1 MKLRLAERMYRL
13 GTETAFEVA
22 ARARALEA
30 QGKPIIHLEIGEP
43 DFDTPAHVRQAAAE
57 ALEQGFTHY
66 GPAVGIPELRQA
78 IATYAGKN
86 RGMKFDPANVVVT
99 PGAKPI
105 MFYAIMALVE
115 PGEEVIYPNP
125 GFPIYESMIN
135 FLGGVAVPLQ
145 LSERRD
151 FRINLKELE
160 TKVSSNTRM
169 IILNSPHNPTGGVL
183 TRDDLKAIADLAIE
197 HDLIVLADEIY
208 SEIVYEGEH
217 HTILD
222 FPGMMERTILL
233 DGFSKTFAMTG
244 WRLGYGIFPGEMI
257 PHISRLIINSVSC
270 TSTFSQRAAVAALT
284 GPREEID
291 AMLSAFATRRDLV
304 YEGLNSIPGLRCN
317 RPAGAFYAFP
327 NITDTGMD
335 SRSYADY
342 LLTQA
347 DVAVLPG
354 TSFGEF
360 GEGYI
365 RISFAN
371 SAENLQEAMRRIEVA
386 NSKLPAISAEI
397 GAAAT

>member
-22 ARARALEA
+22 ARAKALEA
-30 QGKPIIHLEIGEP
+30 EGKPIIHLEIGEP
-43 DFDTPAHVRQAAAE
+43 DFDTPTHVRKAAAQ
-57 ALEQGFTHY
+57 ALEEGYTHY
-66 GPAVGIPELRQA
+66 GPATGLPELRKA
-78 IATYAGKN
+78 IAEYAGKN
-86 RGMKFDPANVVVT
+86 RGLTFDPANVVVT

-105 MFYAIMALVE
+105 MFYAIMALIE
-115 PGEEVIYPNP
+115 PGDEVIYPNP

-145 LSERRD
+145 LSEMRD
-151 FRINLKELE
+151 FRINLDELE
-160 TKVSSNTRM
+160 SKVSSKTRL

-183 TRDDLKAIADLAIE
+183 TLEDLQAIARLAVE
-197 HDLIVLADEIY
+197 HDLVVLADEIY

-217 HTILD
+217 HTILSL
-222 FPGMMERTILL
+222 PGMRERTILL

-244 WRLGYGIFPGEMI
+244 WRMGYGIFPGEMI

-270 TSTFSQRAAVAALT
+270 TSSFSQRAAITALT
-284 GPREEID
+284 GPREEVD
-291 AMLSAFATRRDLV
+291 KMLAAFASRRMLV
-304 YEGLNSIPGLRCN
+304 YEGLNKIPGLRCN

-327 NITDTGMD
+327 NITDTGLD
-335 SRSYADY
+335 SRAYADY

-360 GEGYI
+360 GQGYI

-371 SAENLQEAMRRIEVA
+371 SEENLSEALKRIDAVTR
-386 NSKLPAISAEI
+386 KLPAVAAEV
-397 GAAAT
+397 GAAK

>member
-1 MKLRLAERMYRL
+1 MKLRLADRMYRL

-43 DFDTPAHVRQAAAE
+43 DFDTPKHIRQAACQ
-57 ALEQGFTHY
+57 ALEEGYTHY
-66 GPAVGIPELRQA
+66 GPSTGIAELREA
-78 IATYAGKN
+78 LAEYAGRN
-86 RGMKFDPANVVVT
+86 RGLKFDPANVIVT

-105 MFYAIMALVE
+105 MFYTIMALIE
-115 PGEEVIYPNP
+115 PGEEVVYPNP

-151 FRINLKELE
+151 FRFSVDELQS
-160 TKVSSNTRM
+160 KVSSRTRL

-183 TRDDLKAIADLAIE
+183 TYDDLKAIADIAIRN
-197 HDLIVLADEIY
+197 DVMVLADEIY
-208 SEIVYEGEH
+208 SEIIYEGQH
-217 HTILD
+217 HTIMS

-233 DGFSKTFAMTG
+233 DGFSKTYAMTG
-244 WRLGYGIFPGEMI
+244 WRMGYGIFPGEMV
-257 PHISRLIINSVSC
+257 PHVSRLIINSVSC
-270 TSTFSQRAAVAALT
+270 TSTFSQRAAIAALT
-284 GPREEID
+284 GPRDDIEQMQ
-291 AMLSAFATRRDLV
+291 AAFARRRDLV
-304 YEGLNSIPGLRCN
+304 YEGLNRIPGIRCN
-317 RPAGAFYAFP
+317 KPEGAFYAFP

-342 LLTQA
+342 LLNEA

-354 TSFGEF
+354 TSFGEY
-360 GEGYI
+360 GEGFI

-371 SAENLQEAMRRIEVA
+371 SAENLTEAMRRIDAA
-386 NSKLPAISAEI
+386 NRKLPAVAAEI
-397 GAAAT
+397 GAAK

>member
-22 ARARALEA
+22 ARAKALEA
-30 QGKPIIHLEIGEP
+30 EGKPIIHLEIGEP
-43 DFDTPAHVRQAAAE
+43 DFDTPTHVRKAAAQ
-57 ALEQGFTHY
+57 ALEEGYTHY
-66 GPAVGIPELRQA
+66 GPATGLPELRKA
-78 IATYAGKN
+78 IAEYAGKN
-86 RGMKFDPANVVVT
+86 RGLTFDPANVVVT

-105 MFYAIMALVE
+105 MFYAIMALIE
-115 PGEEVIYPNP
+115 PGDEVIYPNP

-145 LSERRD
+145 LSEMRD
-151 FRINLKELE
+151 FRINLEELE
-160 TKVSSNTRM
+160 SKVSSKTRL

-183 TRDDLKAIADLAIE
+183 TLEDLQAIARLAVK
-197 HDLIVLADEIY
+197 HDLVVLADEIY

-217 HTILD
+217 HTILSL
-222 FPGMMERTILL
+222 PGMRERTILL

-244 WRLGYGIFPGEMI
+244 WRMGYGIFPGEMI

-270 TSTFSQRAAVAALT
+270 TSSFSQRAAITALT
-284 GPREEID
+284 GPREEVD
-291 AMLSAFATRRDLV
+291 KMLAAFASRRILV
-304 YEGLNSIPGLRCN
+304 YEGLNKIPGLRCN

-327 NITDTGMD
+327 NITDTGLD
-335 SRSYADY
+335 SRAYADY

-360 GEGYI
+360 GQGYI

-371 SAENLQEAMRRIEVA
+371 SEENLSEALKRIDA
-386 NSKLPAISAEI
+386 ATRKLPAVAAEI
-397 GAAAT
+397 GAVS

>member
-43 DFDTPAHVRQAAAE
+43 DFDTPTHVRKAAAE
-57 ALEQGFTHY
+57 ALEEGWTHY
-66 GPAVGIPELRQA
+66 TGATGIPDLRKA

-86 RGMKFDPANVVVT
+86 RGLEFDPENVIVT

-105 MFYAIMALVE
+105 MFYAIMALIE
-115 PGEEVIYPNP
+115 PGDEVIYPNP

-135 FLGGVAVPLQ
+135 FLGGVAIPLQ
-145 LSERRD
+145 LSEKRD
-151 FRINLKELE
+151 FRINVEELE
-160 TKVSSNTRM
+160 NKISSKTRM
-169 IILNSPHNPTGGVL
+169 IIINSPHNPTGGVL
-183 TRDDLKAIADLAIE
+183 TKDDLAEIARVAIK
-197 HDLIVLADEIY
+197 HDLVVLADEIY
-208 SEIVYEGEH
+208 SEILYDGQKH

-222 FPGMMERTILL
+222 FPGMMGRTILL

-244 WRLGYGIFPGEMI
+244 WRLGYGIFPGELV

-270 TSTFSQRAAVAALT
+270 TSAFSQKGAIQALT
-284 GPREEID
+284 GPRKEID
-291 AMLSAFATRRDLV
+291 HMLDAFAGRRELM
-304 YEGLNSIPGLRCN
+304 YKGLNDLPGIRCN
-317 RPAGAFYAFP
+317 KPEGAFYMFP
-327 NITDTGMD
+327 NITDTGLT
-335 SRSYADY
+335 SREYADY
-342 LLTQA
+342 LLREA

-371 SAENLQEAMRRIEVA
+371 SEDNLKQALERIRKVNE
-386 NSKLPAISAEI
+386 KLPAIAAESR
-397 GAAAT
+397 A

>member
-1 MKLRLAERMYRL
+1 MKLRLAERMSRM

-30 QGKPIIHLEIGEP
+30 KGKPIIHLEIGEP
-43 DFDTPAHVRQAAAE
+43 DFDTPTHVRKEAAR
-57 ALEQGFTHY
+57 ALDEGYTHY
-66 GPAVGIPELRQA
+66 SNSTGILELREA
-78 IATYAGKN
+78 IAEYAGRN
-86 RGMKFDPANVVVT
+86 RGLKFDPANVVVT

-145 LSERRD
+145 LSERND
-151 FRINLKELE
+151 FRIDLEELE
-160 TKVSSNTRM
+160 SKVSDKTRL
-169 IILNSPHNPTGGVL
+169 IIFNSPQNPTGGVL
-183 TRDDLKAIADLAIE
+183 TRDDLKAIADLAIR
-197 HDLIVLADEIY
+197 HDIMVLADEIY

-217 HTILD
+217 HTILS
-222 FPGMMERTILL
+222 FPGMEERTILL

-244 WRLGYGIFPGEMI
+244 WRLGYGIFPPEMV

-270 TSTFSQRAAVAALT
+270 TSTFSQRAAIAALT
-284 GPREEID
+284 GPRDEID
-291 AMLSAFATRRDLV
+291 AMLKAFRERRELV
-304 YEGLNSIPGLRCN
+304 YEGLNKIPGLRCN
-317 RPAGAFYAFP
+317 LPAGAFYAFP
-327 NITDTGMD
+327 NITDTGVD
-335 SRSYADY
+335 SRAYADY
-342 LLTQA
+342 LLNEA

-354 TSFGEF
+354 TSFGAF

-371 SAENLQEAMRRIEVA
+371 SADNLREAMRRIDQA
-386 NSKLPAISAEI
+386 NRRLPALKAEV
-397 GAAAT
+397 GAAK

>member
-30 QGKPIIHLEIGEP
+30 QGKPMIHLEIGEP
-43 DFDTPAHVRQAAAE
+43 DFDTPAHVRHAAAE
-57 ALEQGFTHY
+57 ALEEGYTHY
-66 GPAVGIPELRQA
+66 TGSTGIPELRKT
-78 IATYAGKN
+78 IAAYAGKN
-86 RGMKFDPANVVVT
+86 RGLSFDPENVVVT

-105 MFYAIMALVE
+105 MFYTIMALIE
-115 PGEEVIYPNP
+115 PGDEVVYPNP

-151 FRINLKELE
+151 FRINLEELE
-160 TKVSSNTRM
+160 SKVSSKTRL
-169 IILNSPHNPTGGVL
+169 IIINSPHNPTGGVL
-183 TRDDLKAIADLAIE
+183 TKGDLEAIARLAVKHNIM
-197 HDLIVLADEIY
+197 VLADEIY
-208 SEIVYEGEH
+208 SEIVYEGQH
-217 HTILD
+217 HTILS
-222 FPGMMERTILL
+222 FPGMVERTILL

-257 PHISRLIINSVSC
+257 PHIGRLIVNSVSC
-270 TSTFSQRAAVAALT
+270 TSTFSQRAAIQALT
-284 GPREEID
+284 GPRDEID
-291 AMLSAFATRRDLV
+291 HMLKAFASRRELV
-304 YEGLNSIPGLRCN
+304 YNGLNQIPGLRCN
-317 RPAGAFYAFP
+317 KPEGAFYAFP
-327 NITDTGMD
+327 NITDTGLD

-342 LLTQA
+342 LMTQA

-371 SAENLQEAMRRIEVA
+371 SEANLAEAMKRITAA
-386 NSKLPAISAEI
+386 NLKLPAVAAEV
-397 GAAAT
+397 GAAK

>member
-43 DFDTPAHVRQAAAE
+43 DFDTPKNIRQAAAE
-57 ALEQGFTHY
+57 ALDEGYTHY
-66 GPAVGIPELRQA
+66 SNSTGILELRQA
-78 IATYAGKN
+78 IATYAGDK
-86 RGMKFDPANVVVT
+86 RGLRFDPANVVVT

-105 MFYAIMALVE
+105 MFYTIMALIE
-115 PGEEVIYPNP
+115 PGDEVIYPNP

-145 LSERRD
+145 LSENRN

-160 TKVSSNTRM
+160 SKVSSKTRL
-169 IILNSPHNPTGGVL
+169 IVLNSPHNPTGGVL
-183 TRDDLKAIADLAIE
+183 TYDDLKAIADVAVSN
-197 HDLIVLADEIY
+197 DLVVLADEIY
-208 SEIVYEGEH
+208 SEIIYEGEH
-217 HTILD
+217 HTIMS

-244 WRLGYGIFPGEMI
+244 WRLGYGVFPGEMV
-257 PHISRLIINSVSC
+257 PHVSRLIINSVSC
-270 TSTFSQRAAVAALT
+270 TSTFSQRAAIEALT
-284 GPREEID
+284 GPREDVD
-291 AMLSAFATRRDLV
+291 AMLSAFAARRELV
-304 YEGLNSIPGLRCN
+304 YDGLNKIPGLRCN
-317 RPAGAFYAFP
+317 RPEGAFYAFP
-327 NITDTGMD
+327 NITDTGLD
-335 SRSYADY
+335 SRAYADY
-342 LLTQA
+342 LLKEA

-371 SAENLQEAMRRIEVA
+371 SEANLAEAMRRIERA
-386 NSKLPAISAEI
+386 NLALPAIAAEM
-397 GAAAT
+397 APK

>member
-43 DFDTPAHVRQAAAE
+43 DFDTPTHVRQAACE
-57 ALEQGFTHY
+57 ALEQGHTHY
-66 GPAVGIPELRQA
+66 TGATGIPELREA
-78 IATYAGKN
+78 IAEYAGRL
-86 RGMKFDPANVVVT
+86 RGLKFDPANVVVT

-105 MFYAIMALVE
+105 MFYTIMALME
-115 PGEEVIYPNP
+115 PGDEVIYPNP

-151 FRINLKELE
+151 FRINHEE
-160 TKVSSNTRM
+160 FASKVSPKTRL

-183 TRDDLKAIADLAIE
+183 TKDDLRVISELAIKN
-197 HDLIVLADEIY
+197 DVMVLADEIY
-208 SEIVYEGEH
+208 AEIIYDGEH
-217 HTILD
+217 HSILD

-244 WRLGYGIFPGEMI
+244 WRMGYGIFPGEMI

-270 TSTFSQRAAVAALT
+270 TSAFSQHGAITALT

-291 AMLSAFATRRDLV
+291 HMLSAFASRRNII
-304 YEGLNSIPGLRCN
+304 YEGLNTIPGLRCN
-317 RPAGAFYAFP
+317 KPAGAFYAFP

-342 LLTQA
+342 LLNQA

-371 SAENLQEAMRRIEVA
+371 SEQNLREALSRIDAA
-386 NSKLPAISAEI
+386 NRKLPAVAAEVGSAK
-397 GAAAT
+397 

>member
-1 MKLRLAERMYRL
+1 MKLRLSERMYRL

-43 DFDTPAHVRQAAAE
+43 DFDTPKNVREAAKE
-57 ALEQGFTHY
+57 ALDEGYTHY
-66 GPAVGIPELRQA
+66 TGATGIPELRKA
-78 IATYAGKN
+78 IADYAGKN
-86 RGMKFDPANVVVT
+86 RGLQFDPENVVVT

-105 MFYAIMALVE
+105 MFYTMMALLE
-115 PGEEVIYPNP
+115 PGDEVIYPNP

-151 FRINLKELE
+151 FRVNLEELE
-160 TKVSSNTRM
+160 QRISSKTRL

-183 TRDDLKAIADLAIE
+183 TYDDLKQIADLAVK
-197 HDLIVLADEIY
+197 HDLVVLADEIY
-208 SEIVYEGEH
+208 SEIIYEGQH
-217 HTILD
+217 HSILS

-244 WRLGYGIFPGEMI
+244 WRMGYGIFPGEWI

-270 TSTFSQRAAVAALT
+270 TSAFSQRAAVEALT
-284 GPREEID
+284 GPRTEID
-291 AMLSAFATRRDLV
+291 AMLEAFSRRRDLV
-304 YEGLNSIPGLRCN
+304 YNGVNKIPGLRCN
-317 RPAGAFYAFP
+317 KPEGAFYSFP
-327 NITDTGMD
+327 NITDTGLT
-335 SRSYADY
+335 SREYADY
-342 LLTQA
+342 LLREA

-354 TSFGEF
+354 TAFGEY
-360 GEGYI
+360 GEGYV

-371 SAENLQEAMRRIEVA
+371 SEANLTEALKRIRKVNE
-386 NSKLPAISAEI
+386 KLPAIAAESH
-397 GAAAT
+397 A

>member
-1 MKLRLAERMYRL
+1 MKLKLAERMYRL

-43 DFDTPAHVRQAAAE
+43 DFDTPAHIRQAACQ
-57 ALEQGFTHY
+57 ALDEGYTHY
-66 GPAVGIPELRQA
+66 SNSTGIPELREA
-78 IATYAGKN
+78 IAKYAGER
-86 RGMKFDPANVVVT
+86 RGLRFDPANVVVT

-105 MFYAIMALVE
+105 MFYTIMALIE

-145 LSERRD
+145 LSEHRD
-151 FRINLKELE
+151 FRISLDELE
-160 TKVSSNTRM
+160 SKVSSKTRL

-183 TRDDLKAIADLAIE
+183 TYDDLKAIAGLAVK
-197 HDLIVLADEIY
+197 HDLVVLADEIY

-217 HTILD
+217 HTILS
-222 FPGMMERTILL
+222 FPGMMERTVLL
-233 DGFSKTFAMTG
+233 DGFSKSFAMTG
-244 WRLGYGIFPGEMI
+244 WRLGYGIFPPEWV
-257 PHISRLIINSVSC
+257 PHISRLVINSVSC
-270 TSTFSQRAAVAALT
+270 TSTFSQRAAIAALT

-291 AMLSAFATRRDLV
+291 KMIAAFASRRELV
-304 YEGLNSIPGLRCN
+304 YEGLNKIPGLRCN
-317 RPAGAFYAFP
+317 HPQGAFYAFP

-342 LLTQA
+342 LLHEA

-371 SAENLQEAMRRIEVA
+371 SEANLAEAMRRIERA
-386 NSKLPAISAEI
+386 NLALPAISAEL
-397 GAAAT
+397 AQK